1 MITKKIKV
9 EEQDMR
15 KLEAIYYDFCN
26 IRDTVGYMVD
36 MHRDDPEFLKS
47 ASFVAFRAE
56 SAKAFKEYEE
66 VKAVITL
73 KYIPEEL
80 ILANNYEWTANFETN
95 ELEITPYK
103 R

>member
-15 KLEAIYYDFCN
+15 MLERAYYDFCN
-26 IRDTVGYMVD
+26 IRDTINYMVD

-47 ASFVAFRAE
+47 ASFIAFRAE
-56 SAKAFKEYEE
+56 SGKAFKEYEE

-73 KYIPEEL
+73 KYIPEEI
-80 ILANNYEWTANFETN
+80 ILANNYEWVADFDND
-95 ELEITPYK
+95 ELDVTPYRK
-103 R
+103 